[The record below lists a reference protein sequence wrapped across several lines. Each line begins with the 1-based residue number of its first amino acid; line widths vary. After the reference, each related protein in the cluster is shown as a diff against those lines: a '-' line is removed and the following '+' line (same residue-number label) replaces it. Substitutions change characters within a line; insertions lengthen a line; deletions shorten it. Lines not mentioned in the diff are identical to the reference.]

1 MKQCLSLLRQSFV
14 ECKQSFVECKQIS
27 AISWSRDAVTRVRD
41 RVFCYKLCRVQLR
54 CVFKMRT
61 FMILCIRNQLDNTI
75 NMREGKINNE
85 NSTMCEEQSGTF
97 KKDSTTSS

>member
-1 MKQCLSLLRQSFV
+1 MKQCLSLLR
-14 ECKQSFVECKQIS
+14 QSFVECKQIS

-75 NMREGKINNE
+75 NMREEKINNE